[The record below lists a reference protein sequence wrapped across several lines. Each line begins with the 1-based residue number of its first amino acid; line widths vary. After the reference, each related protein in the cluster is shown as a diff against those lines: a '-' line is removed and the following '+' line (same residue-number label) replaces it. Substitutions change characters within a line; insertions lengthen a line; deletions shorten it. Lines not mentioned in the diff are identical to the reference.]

1 MKKTDA
7 WIALLRAEIENKTV
21 LEAACGAAE
30 CSVSAAAYAADV
42 FCIDLDDSR
51 LRRPLPSNVHFEKMD
66 AADMAFPDEMFDMV
80 MLYNA
85 LFHIRSQW
93 TEIERECKR
102 VLKAGGSLFLVATWK
117 LDVRLLLEMFGER
130 VKRQGPFWTVRIE
143 K

>member
-1 MKKTDA
+1 
-7 WIALLRAEIENKTV
+7 
-21 LEAACGAAE
+21 
-30 CSVSAAAYAADV
+30 
-42 FCIDLDDSR
+42 
-51 LRRPLPSNVHFEKMD
+51 
-66 AADMAFPDEMFDMV
+66 MAFPDEMFDMV

-117 LDVRLLLEMFGER
+117 PDVRLLLEMFGER